1 MQEGKQATR
10 IVVVGSGGREHAICD
25 VLVRE
30 GYHVIATPGN
40 VGISKSAECTDQDP
54 RQLEADLFVIGPEA
68 PLVEGLADDLRA
80 QSKLVFGPGR
90 SGALLE
96 GSKDFMKEVAAAA
109 DVPTAK
115 YSTFIDVDEAIS
127 YLSHKEGPYIIKTD
141 GLAAGKGVLVTSDL
155 QSAIE
160 DVRAK
165 LSGASFGQAGTKVII
180 EDFLSGREVSVLA
193 ILDGE
198 RAVLLPAA
206 ADHKRLND
214 GDLGPNTGG
223 MGAFAPVEWFDG
235 SLQRQTMDRIITPV
249 IKELKERGIDYR
261 GVLYAGLMVNDAGP
275 SLVEFNVRF
284 GDPEAQVVIPLLEGD
299 FGGVLFAAAGGDL
312 SLVELKP
319 NGSGAVV
326 VMSASGYPNSPRRG
340 DKIVGLAAIED
351 DSAVRVYHSG
361 TSVDEDGDLVT
372 AGGRVLG
379 VTALGK
385 SKEEA
390 LERAYAAVSR
400 VAFAGAHYRRD
411 IGVGR

>member
-1 MQEGKQATR
+1 VQEGKQSTR

-54 RQLEADLFVIGPEA
+54 RQLTADLFVIGPEA

-109 DVPTAK
+109 NVPTAR
-115 YSTFIDVDEAIS
+115 YATFTDVDEAIS
-127 YLSHKEGPYIIKTD
+127 YLSNKVGPYIIKTD

-155 QSAIE
+155 ESAIE

-223 MGAFAPVEWFDG
+223 MGAFAPVEWFDE
-235 SLQRQTMDRIITPV
+235 SLQQQTMDRIIAPV
-249 IKELKERGIDYR
+249 IQELKGRGIDYR
-261 GVLYAGLMVNDAGP
+261 GVLYAGLMVNDDGP

-284 GDPEAQVVIPLLEGD
+284 GDPEAQVVIPLLEGG
-299 FGGVLFAAAGGDL
+299 FGSVLFAAAGGDL
-312 SLVELKP
+312 SLVDLKP
-319 NGSGAVV
+319 NGAGAVV

-351 DSAVRVYHSG
+351 NSAVRVYHSG
-361 TSVDEDGDLVT
+361 TSVDQDGDLVT
-372 AGGRVLG
+372 SGGRVLG
-379 VTALGK
+379 ITALGK

-400 VAFAGAHYRRD
+400 VAFDGAHYRRD

>member
-1 MQEGKQATR
+1 MQEGKQSTR

-54 RQLEADLFVIGPEA
+54 RQLTADLFVIGPEA

-109 DVPTAK
+109 NVPTAR
-115 YSTFIDVDEAIS
+115 YATFTDVDEAIS
-127 YLSHKEGPYIIKTD
+127 YLSNKVGPYIIKTD

-155 QSAIE
+155 ESAIE

-223 MGAFAPVEWFDG
+223 MGAFAPVEWFDE
-235 SLQRQTMDRIITPV
+235 SLQQQTMDRIIAPV
-249 IKELKERGIDYR
+249 IQELKGRGIDYR
-261 GVLYAGLMVNDAGP
+261 GVLYAGLMVNDDGP

-284 GDPEAQVVIPLLEGD
+284 GDPEAQVVIPLLEGG
-299 FGGVLFAAAGGDL
+299 FGSVLFAAAGGDL
-312 SLVELKP
+312 SLVDLKP
-319 NGSGAVV
+319 NGAGAVV

-351 DSAVRVYHSG
+351 NSAVRVYHSG
-361 TSVDEDGDLVT
+361 TSVDQDGDLVT
-372 AGGRVLG
+372 SGGRVLG
-379 VTALGK
+379 ITALGK

-400 VAFAGAHYRRD
+400 VAFDGAHYRRD

>member
-1 MQEGKQATR
+1 MQEGKQSTR

-54 RQLEADLFVIGPEA
+54 RQLTADLFVIGPEA

-109 DVPTAK
+109 NVPTAR
-115 YSTFIDVDEAIS
+115 YATFTDVDDAIS
-127 YLSHKEGPYIIKTD
+127 YLSNKVGPYIIKTD

-155 QSAIE
+155 ESAIE

-223 MGAFAPVEWFDG
+223 MGAFAPVEWFDE
-235 SLQRQTMDRIITPV
+235 SLQQQTMDRIIAPV
-249 IKELKERGIDYR
+249 IQELKGRGIDYR
-261 GVLYAGLMVNDAGP
+261 GVLYAGLMVNDDGP

-284 GDPEAQVVIPLLEGD
+284 GDPEAQVVIPLLEGG
-299 FGGVLFAAAGGDL
+299 FGSVLFAAAGGDL
-312 SLVELKP
+312 SQVDLKP
-319 NGSGAVV
+319 NGAGAVV

-351 DSAVRVYHSG
+351 NSAVRVYHSG
-361 TSVDEDGDLVT
+361 TSVDQDGDLVT
-372 AGGRVLG
+372 SGGRVLG
-379 VTALGK
+379 ITALGK

-400 VAFAGAHYRRD
+400 VAFDGAHYRRD

>member
-1 MQEGKQATR
+1 MQEGKQSTR

-54 RQLEADLFVIGPEA
+54 RQLTADLFVIGPEA

-109 DVPTAK
+109 NVPTAR
-115 YSTFIDVDEAIS
+115 YATFTDVDEAIS
-127 YLSHKEGPYIIKTD
+127 YLSNKVGPYIIKTD

-155 QSAIE
+155 ESAIE

-193 ILDGE
+193 ILDVE

-223 MGAFAPVEWFDG
+223 MGAFAPVEWFDE
-235 SLQRQTMDRIITPV
+235 SLQQQTMDRIIAPV
-249 IKELKERGIDYR
+249 IQELKGRGIDYR
-261 GVLYAGLMVNDAGP
+261 GVLYAGLMVNDDGP
-275 SLVEFNVRF
+275 SLVEFNVRL
-284 GDPEAQVVIPLLEGD
+284 VILRPKSSSP
-299 FGGVLFAAAGGDL
+299 F
-312 SLVELKP
+312 SK
-319 NGSGAVV
+319 GA
-326 VMSASGYPNSPRRG
+326 
-340 DKIVGLAAIED
+340 LAAFSSLRPVEI
-351 DSAVRVYHSG
+351 
-361 TSVDEDGDLVT
+361 
-372 AGGRVLG
+372 
-379 VTALGK
+379 
-385 SKEEA
+385 
-390 LERAYAAVSR
+390 
-400 VAFAGAHYRRD
+400 FRRW
-411 IGVGR
+411 I

>member
-1 MQEGKQATR
+1 MQEVKQSTR

-54 RQLEADLFVIGPEA
+54 RQLTADLFVIGPEA

-109 DVPTAK
+109 NVPTAR
-115 YSTFIDVDEAIS
+115 YATFTDVDEAIS
-127 YLSHKEGPYIIKTD
+127 YLSNKVGPYIIKTD

-155 QSAIE
+155 ESAIE

-223 MGAFAPVEWFDG
+223 MGAFAPVEWFDE
-235 SLQRQTMDRIITPV
+235 SLQQQTMDRIITPV
-249 IKELKERGIDYR
+249 IQELKGRGIDYR
-261 GVLYAGLMVNDAGP
+261 GVLYAGLMVNDGGP

-284 GDPEAQVVIPLLEGD
+284 GDPEAQVVIPLLEGG
-299 FGGVLFAAAGGDL
+299 FGSVLFAAAGGDL
-312 SLVELKP
+312 SQVDLKP
-319 NGSGAVV
+319 NGAGAVV

-351 DSAVRVYHSG
+351 NSAVRVYHSG
-361 TSVDEDGDLVT
+361 TSVDQDGDLVT
-372 AGGRVLG
+372 SGGRVRG
-379 VTALGK
+379 ITALGK

-400 VAFAGAHYRRD
+400 VAFDGAHYRRD

>member
-1 MQEGKQATR
+1 MQEGKQSTR

-54 RQLEADLFVIGPEA
+54 RQLTADLFVIGPEA

-109 DVPTAK
+109 NVPTAR
-115 YSTFIDVDEAIS
+115 YATFTDVDEAIS
-127 YLSHKEGPYIIKTD
+127 YLSNKVGPYIIKTD

-155 QSAIE
+155 ESAIE

-223 MGAFAPVEWFDG
+223 MGAFAPVEWFDE
-235 SLQRQTMDRIITPV
+235 SLQQQTMDRIITPV
-249 IKELKERGIDYR
+249 IQELKGRGIDYR
-261 GVLYAGLMVNDAGP
+261 GVLYAGLMVNDGGP

-284 GDPEAQVVIPLLEGD
+284 GDPEAQVVIPLLEGG
-299 FGGVLFAAAGGDL
+299 FGSVLFAAAGGDL
-312 SLVELKP
+312 SQVDLKP
-319 NGSGAVV
+319 NGAGAVV

-351 DSAVRVYHSG
+351 NSAVRVYHSG
-361 TSVDEDGDLVT
+361 TSVDQDGDLVT
-372 AGGRVLG
+372 SGGRVLG
-379 VTALGK
+379 ITALGK

-400 VAFAGAHYRRD
+400 VAFDGAHYRRD